1 MIRPPL
7 ALAVALLAV
16 AAGCGPLPPEGPGR
30 ALYTDLRAVVVH
42 EARTDWV
49 VDRVELEQIAPRVLQ
64 SGCQVAPEQRL
75 ALRAWVRDALQAAGG
90 PAAASYARSQD
101 LSAVQDQLVLE
112 RVAASLDYLDAHQAD
127 CPFWLPPDPDFAGV
141 QGDADHFVLMVET
154 MGGGQVVLRDGEATL
169 GGAGGGRILP
179 GYGLNSRLTLAAGLG
194 LGGASTFPKDANG
207 NRTVKPA
214 WAFDVPVL
222 LRVHAGTWRFDTEL
236 AATARA
242 PFETPDSLRY
252 GARIAQALG
261 VTTPRV
267 AGVMPYVMLWVGH
280 EWLPAMNGED
290 AVQIMRAGTRV
301 GINWAP

>member
-1 MIRPPL
+1 M
-7 ALAVALLAV
+7 
-16 AAGCGPLPPEGPGR
+16 
-30 ALYTDLRAVVVH
+30 VVY

-64 SGCQVAPEQRL
+64 SGCQVAPDQRR
-75 ALRAWVRDALQAAGG
+75 ALRLWVGDALRDAGG
-90 PAAASYARSQD
+90 PAAASYAKHHD
-101 LSAVQDQLVLE
+101 LDAVQDQLVLE
-112 RVAASLDYLDAHQAD
+112 RVAATLDYLDAHQAD

-141 QGDADHFVLMVET
+141 QGDDDRFVLMVET
-154 MGGGQVVLRDGEATL
+154 MGGGQVVLRDGETIV

-179 GYGLNSRLTLAAGLG
+179 GYGLNSRLTLATGLG
-194 LGGASTFPKDANG
+194 VGGASTFPKDAQG

-214 WAFDVPVL
+214 WAFGLPVL

-236 AATARA
+236 AVITRA
-242 PFETPDSLRY
+242 PFEDPSDLRY
-252 GARIAQALG
+252 GSRVAQSIG

-280 EWLPAMNGED
+280 EWLPAVDGED

-301 GINWAP
+301 GVNWAP